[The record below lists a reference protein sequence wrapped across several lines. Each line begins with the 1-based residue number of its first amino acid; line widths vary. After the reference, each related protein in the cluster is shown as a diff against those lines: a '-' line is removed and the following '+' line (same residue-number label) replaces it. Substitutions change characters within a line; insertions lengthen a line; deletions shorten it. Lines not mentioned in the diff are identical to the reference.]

1 MTFYS
6 IHHVTT
12 FHYSDP
18 ISESIM
24 EARLQPRTEGN
35 QRCLRFQMVISPK
48 ASASVLHDYMD
59 NIVHTFDIPGAH
71 DRLAITTEAVVE
83 VMPAPELPEA
93 LSPETWASYDE
104 ISAVDFDLYD
114 MLQPGKYTHPTKALA
129 ELAHELNLI
138 RRDDPLTLLRE
149 MTATIYNA
157 FDYDQDTTNVYS
169 HIDVALKTRRGV
181 CQDFVHIMLTLL
193 RQLHIPCR
201 YVSGYLFHRENGY
214 DRSANDATHAWVEAW
229 LPEYGWIGF
238 DPTNNLICDDHHIRV
253 AIGHDY
259 ADVPPTKGVFRGA
272 AESTLKVAVQVKRIE
287 FLPVIEETLIS
298 PVDWSI
304 ETQTSLMQQQQIQQ
318 Q

>member
-6 IHHVTT
+6 IHHMTT
-12 FHYSDP
+12 FRYSDP

-48 ASASVLHDYMD
+48 SSYSILHDYLG

-71 DRLAITTEAVVE
+71 DRLAITTEAIVE
-83 VMPAPELPEA
+83 VMPTPELPEA
-93 LSPETWASYDE
+93 LPPEAWAEYDAINAIE
-104 ISAVDFDLYD
+104 FELYD
-114 MLQPGKYTHPTKALA
+114 MLQPGKYTVPTKALA
-129 ELAHELNLI
+129 ALAQELNLI

-149 MTATIYNA
+149 MTAAIYNA
-157 FDYDQDTTNVYS
+157 FEYDQDTTNVYS
-169 HIDVALKTRRGV
+169 PIDVALKTRRGV

-193 RQLHIPCR
+193 RQLRIPCR
-201 YVSGYLFHRENGY
+201 YVSGYLFHRETGY

-229 LPEYGWIGF
+229 IPEYGWIGF
-238 DPTNNLICDDHHIRV
+238 DPTNSLLCDDRHIRV

-259 ADVPPTKGVFRGA
+259 ADVPPTKGVFRGD
-272 AESTLKVAVQVKRIE
+272 AESTLKVVVQVKRVE
-287 FLPVIEETLIS
+287 VVPVIEETLIS

-304 ETQTSLMQQQQIQQ
+304 ETQNNLMQQQQMQQ